1 MKVIARKGRGED
13 VVKHVSHYKNF
24 PNMLNPV
31 TQANW
36 VTISVEALTYSTSQ
50 FPGIIQPKFPNATVH
65 YEV

>member
-1 MKVIARKGRGED
+1 
-13 VVKHVSHYKNF
+13 
-24 PNMLNPV
+24 MLNPV